1 MKSLTF
7 LLTLVIIF
15 FANTFVF
22 AQTSNNPDS
31 LLKEFQLNAEK
42 WKIAYNTKDAQNLV
56 PLYTENA
63 DYVSSHVEGL
73 EANGRDNIIAYFQ
86 NGMNMGGHVDSIEVL
101 KMNISCD
108 IATLLCRYQATNSG
122 VTVVGRNLLVMQKI
136 NGVWLITLH
145 MTVV

>member
-1 MKSLTF
+1 MKSLTL

-22 AQTSNNPDS
+22 AQTSNDTDS

-136 NGVWLITLH
+136 NGIWLITLH